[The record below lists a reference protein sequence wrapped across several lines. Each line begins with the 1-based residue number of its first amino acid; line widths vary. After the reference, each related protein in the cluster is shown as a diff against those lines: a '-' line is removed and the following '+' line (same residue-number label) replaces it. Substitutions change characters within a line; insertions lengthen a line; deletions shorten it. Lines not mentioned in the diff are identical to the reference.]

1 MPSKISL
8 IIISDSNFA
17 DLVRWAELYLT
28 RADVPFPFEKYQNI
42 KELALKVL
50 KNFSFRNLNRSPR
63 LSTGAVTRPVEA
75 LYQDEFYRS
84 LQTILNFSGKVSTE
98 WSADGRGRVD
108 LRIDEPRW
116 AIELLRDGN
125 KLKEHCDRFV
135 DNGRYKKWIDNHW
148 IEDWLIIDCRTSP
161 PTPYGKLFPASY
173 SGGTNSTVEDK
184 DTKLWRAVFSKD
196 YDSIEIL
203 DQFNK
208 RVKVNNHVVDPFVL
222 TNG

>member
-1 MPSKISL
+1 M
-8 IIISDSNFA
+8 
-17 DLVRWAELYLT
+17 
-28 RADVPFPFEKYQNI
+28 
-42 KELALKVL
+42 
-50 KNFSFRNLNRSPR
+50 
-63 LSTGAVTRPVEA
+63 
-75 LYQDEFYRS
+75 
-84 LQTILNFSGKVSTE
+84 
-98 WSADGRGRVD
+98 
-108 LRIDEPRW
+108 
-116 AIELLRDGN
+116 
-125 KLKEHCDRFV
+125 KEHCDRFV

-173 SGGTNSTVEDK
+173 SGATNSTVEDK